1 MCGPPP
7 NKTWKLRGPPPNRR
21 ISFSW
26 LQSAFVTRDISHCHL
41 RWSTKLGM
49 SNWQHHPSKVLVCS
63 PILRISFRVEYHAE
77 ALANHLA
84 PWRKCF
90 CIEQKT
96 QSSQLKK
103 DSKKSHRLLEEF
115 FCRLTSCLPLLTSF
129 YICLHLFTSALKK
142 PYQTIGR
149 CKQM

>member
-7 NKTWKLRGPPPNRR
+7 NKTWKLRGPPAKQKNFFFLDCRVRSLQETYHIAIFDGPP
-21 ISFSW
+21 SW
-26 LQSAFVTRDISHCHL
+26 AC
-41 RWSTKLGM
+41 

-77 ALANHLA
+77 ALANLLA

-90 CIEQKT
+90 WYWTKKQNHRSWRRIPKNHIVYSK
-96 QSSQLKK
+96 SS
-103 DSKKSHRLLEEF
+103 

-129 YICLHLFTSALKK
+129 CIFLHLFTSVYIC
-142 PYQTIGR
+142 PSR

>member
-49 SNWQHHPSKVLVCS
+49 SNWQHHASKVLVCS

-77 ALANHLA
+77 ALANLSA

-96 QSSQLKK
+96 KPSQLKK
-103 DSKKSHRLLEEF
+103 DSKKSFAVWHLAYL
-115 FCRLTSCLPLLTSF
+115 CLHLFTSF
-129 YICLHLFTSALKK
+129 YICLHQCTSVQA
-142 PYQTIGR
+142 GVSR